1 MLLFRPCENL
11 SKVLGLD
18 KGFGLS
24 IYYSLRQI
32 RCQKIKN
39 DKLADSILIFREIRT
54 NNKNKIVGLKKFIVS
69 LHRRLILN
77 NYDSGIQNQ
86 EFLFVAG

>member
-1 MLLFRPCENL
+1 MPCENL

-54 NNKNKIVGLKKFIVS
+54 NNKNKIVGLKKIYCIFAPS
-69 LHRRLILN
+69 FNTEQL
-77 NYDSGIQNQ
+77 
-86 EFLFVAG
+86 

>member
-1 MLLFRPCENL
+1 MANTL
-11 SKVLGLD
+11 SED
-18 KGFGLS
+18 K
-24 IYYSLRQI
+24 
-32 RCQKIKN
+32 KN
-39 DKLADSILIFREIRT
+39 DKLAEFILIFREIRT

-86 EFLFVAG
+86 EFLFVEG